1 MKNLNIVYNK
11 VLKNVETVVM
21 INHQEILMVVL
32 RHVINITQKEISK
45 ELKDNE
51 LFDYISK
58 INIKIFIYIT
68 N

>member
-1 MKNLNIVYNK
+1 MKNLKIVYNK

-21 INHQEILMVVL
+21 MNQQEILMFVL
-32 RHVINITQKEISK
+32 THVINITQKEISK
-45 ELKDNE
+45 ELKENE